1 MKKQGVMNKRQAALS
16 ALPEKYSEGIS
27 DMRALTHEQ
36 KAWIEIKIRIITET
50 SLQINIMK
58 QVSKINRK
66 LRTATEDIPD
76 NELQKIVLFV
86 FENKGKNNCAD
97 TFGRGL

>member
-27 DMRALTHEQ
+27 DMRALTDEQ
-36 KAWIEIKIRIITET
+36 KAWIEMKMRIITKT

-58 QVSKINRK
+58 QVSKINR
-66 LRTATEDIPD
+66 RICTATEDIPD

-86 FENKGKNNCAD
+86 FENKGKNNCVD

>member
-1 MKKQGVMNKRQAALS
+1 MDRNENEDNYRNKFA
-16 ALPEKYSEGIS
+16 
-27 DMRALTHEQ
+27 D
-36 KAWIEIKIRIITET
+36 
-50 SLQINIMK
+50 NIMK
-58 QVSKINRK
+58 QVSKINR
-66 LRTATEDIPD
+66 RRCTATEYIPD